1 MLAQMVLFV
10 VVLLLMSGLLHIV
23 PGLTRPDIFFA
34 VTVSPEFRGT
44 SGARRILRKYRAMVW
59 GSALVAIALELATG
73 MALAAVLLQ
82 AIGFLWSLVS
92 AHKAALAYA
101 AAPGSVVEV
110 DLAAPRERL
119 PGGPIMAALPLLSLV
134 ALGLWASLHMDR
146 MPRRFPV
153 HWGVQGAD
161 QWVATTPVSIFGYLG
176 VHAAACLL
184 LIGIAWGLLNWSRRI
199 TTTGAGA
206 AAERRFRGRIVQMLI
221 VSGYFVACPAWFAVL
236 HPASATVNVWSL
248 ALAAVVGALTVSLM
262 RGGQGGSRAAVTAGG
277 APVGDRTPD
286 ACWKW
291 GLFYVNAADP
301 SILIE
306 KRFGIG
312 YTLNFGNR
320 WTWVVLALL
329 LVPAAA
335 LVFLR

>member
-10 VVLLLMSGLLHIV
+10 VVLLLMSGLFHIV

-34 VTVSPEFRGT
+34 VTVSPEFRRT
-44 SGARRILRKYRAMVW
+44 SDARRILREYRAIVW
-59 GSALVAIALELATG
+59 GSGLAAIALELATG

-82 AIGFLWSLVS
+82 SIGFLWSLVG
-92 AHKAALAYA
+92 AHRAALVYA
-101 AAPGSVVEV
+101 APSGSVVEV

-119 PGGPIMAALPLLSLV
+119 PGGPIIAALPVLSLI
-134 ALGLWASLHMDR
+134 ALGVWVSLHMDSL
-146 MPRRFPV
+146 PPRFPV
-153 HWGVQGAD
+153 HWGIRGAD
-161 QWVATTPVSIFGYLG
+161 RWVTTTPFSIFGYLA
-176 VHAAACLL
+176 VNASMCLL
-184 LIGIAWGLLNWSRRI
+184 LIGTAWGLLHWSRRI
-199 TTTGAGA
+199 STTGASA
-206 AAERRFRGRIVQMLI
+206 AAERRFRGRIVQLLI
-221 VSGYFVACPAWFAVL
+221 VSGYFIACPAWFAVL
-236 HPASATVNVWSL
+236 HPTSAAVNVWGL
-248 ALAAVVGALTVSLM
+248 ALAAVIGALTVSLM
-262 RGGQGGSRAAVTAGG
+262 RGGHGGSRATSTAGA

-320 WTWVVLALL
+320 WTWVLLALL

-335 LVFLR
+335 LIFLR